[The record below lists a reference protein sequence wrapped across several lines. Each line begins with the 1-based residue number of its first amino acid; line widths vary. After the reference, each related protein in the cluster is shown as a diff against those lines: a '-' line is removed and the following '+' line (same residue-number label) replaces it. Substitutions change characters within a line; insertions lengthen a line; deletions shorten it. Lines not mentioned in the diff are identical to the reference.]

1 MLEALR
7 RHHSGHGS
15 KSHTGLNFSG
25 PIFTTAQVVFITAKI
40 AFIFT
45 SLSARYDFYIFTV
58 VYNCHNN
65 QFVYHLYDDDY
76 FFRLYHFVECP
87 KITFNNSW
95 YIISVSG
102 WSWSWNRVICQSQ
115 GGDLISI
122 ETEEEWNFIDNEIQ
136 RRNNTNYDNRWSI
149 GLEKMAGNWTWVSGR
164 PLTICK
170 WGKGEPSGEHNAT
183 FMNKLNRNGE
193 QGVFGSINRL
203 RQGYAY
209 ICEIANGKFLVFFL
223 FFRLFVCLFFLN

>member
-1 MLEALR
+1 MQDSLPCHALWKKTNNKNSSFEKR
-7 RHHSGHGS
+7 CQKKACWKRCAGIIVVMGA
-15 KSHTGLNFSG
+15 NPVQAWIFSG
-25 PIFTTAQVVFITAKI
+25 PIFTTAQVVFITTKI

-45 SLSARYDFYIFTV
+45 SLSARYDFYIFTF

-65 QFVYHLYDDDY
+65 QFVYHPYDNYY
-76 FFRLYHFVECP
+76 FFHLYHFVECP
-87 KITFNNSW
+87 KITFKNSW

-102 WSWSWNRVICQSQ
+102 WSWSLNRFICQGQ

-149 GLEKMAGNWTWVSGR
+149 GLEKRAGNWTWVSGR

-170 WGKGEPSGEHNAT
+170 WGKGEPSGEYGVT
-183 FMNKLNRNGE
+183 FMYKLNSYGE
-193 QGVFGSINRL
+193 RGVFGNLKGTS
-203 RQGYAY
+203 
-209 ICEIANGKFLVFFL
+209 
-223 FFRLFVCLFFLN
+223 